1 MPQDQV
7 INKWTNMSPL
17 VLTRG
22 SAASSRY
29 HKIYTIHTHTF
40 IGIKFDILL
49 MTADKLAETVE
60 QCDFL
65 AKQFTAL

>member
-1 MPQDQV
+1 
-7 INKWTNMSPL
+7 MSPF

-22 SAASSRY
+22 TAASSRY
-29 HKIYTIHTHTF
+29 HKIYTIYAHTHTF